1 MSLIGN
7 ILWLFLGGI
16 ASGLMWLVSGFLWCI
31 TIVGIPY
38 GRQCFKFAALSF
50 CPYMAEA
57 RFLSSPILYGSCF
70 WHRNGNCKFIDG
82 ASALHNDNRHSI
94 WQEVFQDYETGV
106 NAIWRKS
113 KILFPTGIR
122 CFSSV

>member
-1 MSLIGN
+1 MEGSVLN
-7 ILWLFLGGI
+7 LQR
-16 ASGLMWLVSGFLWCI
+16 
-31 TIVGIPY
+31 Y
-38 GRQCFKFAALSF
+38 LSARLEKRL
-50 CPYMAEA
+50 YMAEA